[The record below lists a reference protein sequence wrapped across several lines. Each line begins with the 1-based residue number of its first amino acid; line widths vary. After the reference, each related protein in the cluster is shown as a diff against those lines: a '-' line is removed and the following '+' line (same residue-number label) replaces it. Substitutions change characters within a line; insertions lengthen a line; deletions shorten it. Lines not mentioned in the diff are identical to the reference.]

1 MHVSR
6 SSAGTV
12 EHPGKNVKQKT
23 GLNKSILSKSV
34 LNKSILDQG
43 WGEFRRQLEHE
54 IL

>member
-23 GLNKSILSKSV
+23 GLNKSILK
-34 LNKSILDQG
+34 QG
-43 WGEFRRQLEHE
+43 WGEFRRQLE
-54 IL
+54 